1 MTEETAL
8 RGETGIKLILNG
20 VPERESIQ
28 DNSLK
33 ILQKK
38 SIHKRK
44 FCKKVNCNF
53 RKLFL

>member
-1 MTEETAL
+1 MTEETPL
-8 RGETGIKLILNG
+8 RGETDIKLILNG

-38 SIHKRK
+38 SIQKQK